1 MNQVILADAVYMP
14 CRDGIYFCKTINV
27 QEFLGV
33 IRKSKLK
40 DELVSHV
47 RDSNTCDLVDE
58 VLNDEILHS
67 QKELTINDRDAM
79 IVMLLKSKN
88 RPQQLSLTCFDYMY
102 VYYHDGSDLEIR
114 EV

>member
-33 IRKSKLK
+33 IRKSHLK
-40 DELVSHV
+40 DELVSHI
-47 RDSNTCDLVDE
+47 RESEIANLIDE
-58 VLNDEILHS
+58 VLNDVLLHS
-67 QKELTINDRDAM
+67 INDPVINDRDA
-79 IVMLLKSKN
+79 IVVMLIKSK
-88 RPQQLSLTCFDYMY
+88 PKKLSLSCFDYMY